1 MRRLTS
7 SARNSRAGTD
17 GSGWSVGDLTPPV
30 RVGPVAH
37 GGHWV
42 ARIPADVS
50 TPGDTVVV
58 FVRHAI
64 EGELVRI
71 RITDVRPRFC
81 RGEAVAVVEPSPA
94 RRTAPCPIA
103 GRCGGCD
110 FQHLVPAQAREL
122 KRQVVAE
129 LLQHTAGIAFTG
141 EVEAVQPEE
150 FGWRTRMRYLTD
162 EQGRPGLRA
171 HRSHEVVPLP
181 AEGCRIAA
189 PAIARPAV
197 EVLAGGAEVL
207 AVAAGSGAVIGS
219 AATLPP
225 SVTEWVGKRQ
235 FSVAPDGFWQSHSAA
250 PQALATAVLQA
261 LAPRP
266 GEAAFDLFC
275 GVGLFT
281 ATLLDAGCRVWGVE
295 GDARALAFARR
306 NVAGARFSLGDVAR
320 VLRQLPP
327 QTDLVVLDPPRS
339 GAGAEVM
346 RAVAA
351 RRPRAVAYVACD
363 PATLARDLR
372 TAAGLGYVTSAV
384 RAFDLFP
391 MTHHVECLALLEPAD
406 AGW

>member
-1 MRRLTS
+1 MTS
-7 SARNSRAGTD
+7 SPRSRSADAD

-30 RVGPVAH
+30 RIGSVAH

-42 ARIPADVS
+42 ARIPVDPAR
-50 TPGDTVVV
+50 PGDTVVV

-71 RITDVRPRFC
+71 RITEVRPRFC
-81 RGEAVAVVEPSPA
+81 RGEAMEVVEPSPQ

-110 FQHLVPAQAREL
+110 FQHLVPAQTREL

-129 LLQHTAGIAFTG
+129 LLQHAAGIGFTG
-141 EVEAVQPEE
+141 EVEAVEPEE

-162 EQGRPGLRA
+162 AKGRPGLRA
-171 HRSHEVVPLP
+171 HRSHDVVPLP

-189 PAIARPAV
+189 PGIARPTV

-207 AVAAGSGAVIGS
+207 AVAAGSGPVIGS
-219 AATLPP
+219 TAGLPA
-225 SVTEWVGKRQ
+225 SVTERVGKRC
-235 FSVAPDGFWQSHSAA
+235 FDVAPDGFWQSHSAA
-250 PQALATAVLQA
+250 PQTLVAAVLQA

-275 GVGLFT
+275 GAGLFT
-281 ATLLDAGCRVWGVE
+281 AALLDAGCRAWGVE

-320 VLRQLPP
+320 VLRQLP
-327 QTDLVVLDPPRS
+327 QQADLVVLDPPRS
-339 GAGAEVM
+339 GAGTEVM
-346 RAVAA
+346 RAIAE

-372 TAAGLGYVTSAV
+372 TAAGLGYATTSV

-391 MTHHVECLALLEPAD
+391 MTHHVECLALLEPVGS
-406 AGW
+406 GW

>member
-1 MRRLTS
+1 M
-7 SARNSRAGTD
+7 
-17 GSGWSVGDLTPPV
+17 TPPV
-30 RVGPVAH
+30 RIGSVAH

-42 ARIPADVS
+42 ARIPADAA
-50 TPGDTVVV
+50 TPGATVVV

-71 RITDVRPRFC
+71 RITEVRPRFC
-81 RGEAVAVVEPSPA
+81 RGEAVEVVEPSPQ
-94 RRTAPCPIA
+94 RRAAPCPIA

-110 FQHLVPAQAREL
+110 FQHLLPARTREL

-129 LLQHTAGIAFTG
+129 LLQHTAGLTFTG
-141 EVEAVQPEE
+141 EVEAVQPDE

-162 EQGRPGLRA
+162 AQGRPGLRA
-171 HRSHEVVPLP
+171 HRSHEVVALP

-189 PAIARPAV
+189 VAIARPAA
-197 EVLAGGAEVL
+197 EVLAGGTEVL
-207 AVAAGSGAVIGS
+207 AVAAASGAVFGG
-219 AATLPP
+219 AAGLPR
-225 SVTEWVGKRQ
+225 SVTEWVGERR
-235 FSVAPDGFWQSHSAA
+235 FEVAPDGFWQSHSAA
-250 PQALATAVLQA
+250 PQTLATAVRQA
-261 LAPRP
+261 LAPQR

-275 GVGLFT
+275 GAGLFS

-306 NVAGARFSLGDVAR
+306 NVTGARFSLGDVAR

-339 GAGAEVM
+339 GAGTEVM
-346 RAVAA
+346 RAIAE

-372 TAAGLGYVTSAV
+372 TAAGLGYATSSV

-391 MTHHVECLALLEPAD
+391 MTHHVECLALLEPVD
-406 AGW
+406 SGW